1 MKRLNLI
8 LVVAGL
14 ILGAVVGR
22 AQSGG
27 TAYRSLGYLY
37 LSPMPGAQYCAPQTC
52 FVLVRFA
59 TVPPTAVTNL
69 AQFIQVN
76 GASSGP
82 HLGTTRIAGD
92 NRTVIFYMPS
102 GFIPNELVTVS
113 LTPKVDL
120 TTNSAIPPYQY
131 QFMVSGAFPSPGT
144 ITARGDN
151 PPNAT
156 MAMAF
161 DNNPN
166 TEWQDLVVPNGTAN
180 FSWIQYVY
188 PGSAVHVV
196 NSYSITSANDNP
208 AGDPSNWQL
217 YGVDVNTNLILL
229 DTRTNQTFSNRLQ
242 TQTYTITNTSAYRGY
257 RLQVTRLNNPA
268 TATSVQLAELA
279 FNNATGSVL
288 WEYWLNIS
296 GTAVANLTNSPNF
309 PNNPSGSALLPSFVA
324 PVNWGVNYGSRV
336 RGFITAPLT
345 GSYVFW
351 IASDDNGELW
361 LSTNASPTNATL
373 IASVPG
379 WINPQIWNVYSSQK
393 SASVNLIAGQ
403 KYYIEA
409 RHQQGSGGDNLAV
422 GWAMPGQ
429 ATTAPSEVIPGEVL
443 TPPTN
448 GTPAV
453 LAAFAIPSSLAT
465 AQVQVGSNQLL
476 SIASTTKT
484 VSGAT
489 NSSQQSSVPALASQA
504 KAAGTPA
511 VQPPATS
518 PATSLGVV
526 PGQDGIMPNGV
537 SVPTDF
543 PYINIT
549 TSNNP
554 DSEYIFIDNRGGNGD
569 PWNVIFDNSGQPVW
583 YSKYP
588 DERRDMKVQHNGV
601 MTMLA
606 RDQGGNHFNGF
617 NTNYQKI
624 AEYWTANGYSG
635 DEHELMVLA
644 DGTYFLIGLQ
654 TETVDM
660 SQYIAGGSTSAS
672 VTEDAIQEFTA
683 AGDLIFQWR
692 AWDYLDVRDQ
702 QQFINILGSGFDFP
716 HMNSIDVDTDGN
728 ILLSSRNT
736 SECTKIDRNTGDII
750 WRLGG
755 PSSTLTFLNDP
766 LNGPANQHAIRTV
779 GTNDYT
785 LFDDGNLHNPS
796 VSRGVEYV
804 VDTNSMTATMV
815 WQYPPTPTTS
825 IYAFYMGNA
834 QRLTNGNTLIDWAV
848 GNLPKLTEVRPDGT
862 KAFEMNWVNQY
873 EAYRTWRC
881 SWSGVAI
888 QPYLL
893 LESYPDNVTLIF
905 NQFGDTN
912 VAYYRI
918 YGGPTSQSTNFLAT
932 SATTLARLTYLQNG
946 VTYYFRV
953 TAVHRDGTE
962 GRFSN
967 EQSVTVNLIQPG
979 QNMIANGSFSSG
991 TNSWILSLANN
1002 GSATWAVANQ
1012 VASVT
1017 IANGGTYAMDIQLQQ
1032 TGFRMIQG
1040 FQYILSFDAWATRP
1054 RYIQAEVGQAASPYL
1069 NYSSLATT
1077 SLTPIHNHFQYVFTM
1092 TQPSDF
1098 NANLMFNLGTSTAGV
1113 MMSNVSLSIAP
1124 PTTATQLKWVQPPTN
1139 AVAGNPISPEI
1150 QVGAYNV
1157 TYPVA
1162 GLPVSLFIT
1171 NGIGVLA
1178 GIQSTNTDTN
1188 GIAHFP
1194 NLSFSQAGLKQL
1206 AASNS
1211 SLVITSAV
1219 FTITAPPVRAT
1230 ALSWVRQ
1237 PSSATAGTVISP
1249 EIQVAAWTN
1258 ATPVTNILLT
1268 LSLANGTGSLSGI
1281 QATNTDSN
1289 GVAHFPNLSINLAGL
1304 KQLAAGDAT
1313 TTLVTNSTSF
1323 SITAAVANKLVI
1335 AQPPPANTT
1344 AGVVMTPAPVVQV
1357 TDLYGNVI
1365 SNAADSISAVQTSGT
1380 GGNLNATTAAQ
1391 TVATSSGTAVFSGL
1405 YVTNAAANVSL
1416 TFTDSGLPNPNVTS
1430 SAINVSA
1437 SAAAQMR
1444 VGPQPSSTAM
1454 AGTPFAQQPSVTIAD
1469 AYGNTVAS
1477 YTNSV
1482 LTVEAAGGNLNA
1494 TPVAVAA
1501 TPINGVASFTGL
1513 FVTNAAP
1520 AVTLSFT
1527 SGSLPQV
1534 NSTAINVSAG
1544 QASQLIWTTQPG
1556 NAISG
1561 RPFNIQPVLQ
1571 TVDFF
1576 ANPSTNG
1583 LGTNQNV
1590 QVLLSTGAGPLLGTT
1605 NYNLGTA
1612 GSNGV
1617 VAFNNLRL
1625 DVPGTGCVLTATN
1638 ITPNS
1643 PVPPQQ
1649 NQLGLWLD
1657 ASALNSL
1664 TLGGNS
1670 VTAWNDLSG
1679 HGRNASGGIS
1689 PVLATNA
1696 TLAAGASGSG
1706 RVVRFD
1712 GSSTYLVVD
1721 LSFLNQTPYTI
1732 AVLEVASNKGS
1743 STSYFMGDTGSGGN
1757 TTDNALHT
1765 GYRSS
1770 GDFTFAHYGDDLDY
1784 VPGSFTYPAA
1794 RIWMDTIDA
1803 GKNKTIYL
1811 NGVAVAAGVASGL
1824 LNSAGSQ
1831 GHIGSGF
1838 DTSSTIFQG
1847 DVAEI
1852 LVYTN
1857 AQNANAASI
1866 TSYLSN
1872 KWLCAS
1878 CAQPALASAASASFT
1893 VHAAP
1898 PPSQM
1903 ILGATI
1909 VGGGSFVL
1917 NYATTAGFQYQ
1928 VQFTTNLALGS
1939 WTTLPASVTNATG
1952 AVVVFTDT
1960 NTPGDAQR
1968 FYRIVSP

>member
-1 MKRLNLI
+1 MKRLI
-8 LVVAGL
+8 TIFIVAGL
-14 ILGAVVGR
+14 VLGAVAAR

-37 LSPMPGAQYCAPQTC
+37 LSPVPGAQYCSPQTC

-59 TVPPTAVTNL
+59 AVPPTAVTNL

-82 HLGTTRIAGD
+82 HLGTTKIASD
-92 NRTVIFYMPS
+92 NRTVIFYMTAS
-102 GFIPNELVTVS
+102 FIPNEVVTVS

-120 TTNSAIPPYQY
+120 TTNSAITPYQY
-131 QFMVSGAFPSPGT
+131 QFMVSGAFPAPGT

-151 PPNAT
+151 PPNAIK
-156 MAMAF
+156 AMAF
-161 DNNPN
+161 DNSPN
-166 TEWQDLVVPNGTAN
+166 TEWQDLVVPNGSAN

-188 PGSAVHVV
+188 PGNAMHVV

-208 AGDPSNWQL
+208 AGDPSSWQL

-229 DTRTNQTFSNRLQ
+229 DTQTGQTFSSRLQ
-242 TQTYTITNTSAYRGY
+242 TQTYAITNTTAYRGY
-257 RLQVTRLNNPA
+257 RLQVTRVNNPA

-279 FNNATGSVL
+279 FNNAAGSVL

-296 GTAVANLTNSPNF
+296 GTAVANLTNNANY
-309 PNNPSGSALLPSFVA
+309 PNNPDGSALLPSFVA
-324 PVNWGVNYGSRV
+324 PVNWADNYGTRV

-351 IASDDNGELW
+351 IASDDNSALW
-361 LSTNASPTNATL
+361 LSTNADPANVNL

-379 WINPQIWNVYSSQK
+379 WTNPDIWNVYGSQK
-393 SASVNLIAGQ
+393 SASVNLVAGQ

-409 RHQQGSGGDNLAV
+409 LQKEGGGGDNLSV

-443 TPPTN
+443 SPWN
-448 GTPAV
+448 SGTSAIS
-453 LAAFAIPSSLAT
+453 ASFTIPSSLAT
-465 AQVQVGSNQLL
+465 SQL
-476 SIASTTKT
+476 STVTTTTKT
-484 VSGAT
+484 ISK
-489 NSSQQSSVPALASQA
+489 SFQQSSVPALTSQA

-511 VQPPATS
+511 AQP
-518 PATSLGVV
+518 LGIPSGVI

-606 RDQGGNHFNGF
+606 RDEGGNHFNGF

-644 DGTYFLIGLQ
+644 DGTYFLIGLD

-672 VTEDAIQEFTA
+672 VTGDAIQEFTA

-692 AWDYLDVRDQ
+692 AWDHLNILDE
-702 QQFINILGSGFDFP
+702 QQFIGLTSSGFDFP

-755 PSSTLTFLNDP
+755 PSSTLTFPNDP
-766 LNGPANQHAIRTV
+766 LNGPRNQHALRTV

-796 VSRGVEYV
+796 VSRGVEYM
-804 VDTNSMTATMV
+804 VDTNNMTATMV

-881 SWSGVAI
+881 SWSGVAL

-932 SATTLARLTYLQNG
+932 STTTLARLTYLQNG

-953 TAVHRDGTE
+953 TAVHRDGKE
-962 GRFSN
+962 GPFSN

-1002 GSATWAVANQ
+1002 GSASWAVTNQ
-1012 VASVT
+1012 VGYIT
-1017 IANGGTYAMDIQLQQ
+1017 IANGGTYATDIQLQQ

-1040 FQYILSFDAWATRP
+1040 FQYILSFDAWASRP

-1069 NYSSLATT
+1069 NYSTLAAT
-1077 SLTPIHNHFQYVFTM
+1077 SLTPVHTHYQYVFTM

-1113 MMSNVSLSIAP
+1113 SLTNISLSIAP
-1124 PTTATQLKWVQPPTN
+1124 PTTATLLKWVQPPTT
-1139 AVAGNPISPEI
+1139 AVAGNSILPEI

-1171 NGIGVLA
+1171 NGIGVLT

-1230 ALSWVRQ
+1230 ALSWVQQ

-1258 ATPVTNILLT
+1258 TAPVPNMLLT
-1268 LSLANGTGSLSGI
+1268 LSLASGTGSLSGI

-1304 KQLAAGDAT
+1304 KQLAVGDAT
-1313 TTLVTNSTSF
+1313 TTLVTNSASF
-1323 SITAAVANKLVI
+1323 NISAAVANKLVI
-1335 AQPPPANTT
+1335 AQSPPANAT
-1344 AGVVMTPAPVVQV
+1344 AGVVMTQASVVQV

-1365 SNAADSISAVQTSGT
+1365 SNASDAISAVQTSGT

-1391 TVATSSGTAVFSGL
+1391 TEAASNGTSVFSVL
-1405 YVTNAAANVSL
+1405 FVTNASANVSL
-1416 TFTDSGLPNPNVTS
+1416 TFNDASLPNPTAIS
-1430 SAINVSA
+1430 STINVSPN
-1437 SAAAQMR
+1437 AAAQMR
-1444 VGPQPSSTAM
+1444 LSQQPSSTAT
-1454 AGTPFAQQPSVTIAD
+1454 AGTAFAQQPVVTIAD
-1469 AYGNTVAS
+1469 TYGNTVAS

-1482 LTVEAAGGNLNA
+1482 MAAEASGGSLNA
-1494 TPVAVAA
+1494 SLVVPAA
-1501 TPINGVASFTGL
+1501 TPLNGVASFIGL

-1520 AVTLSFT
+1520 AVTLNFV
-1527 SGSLPQV
+1527 SGNLPQV
-1534 NSTAINVSAG
+1534 ISTPVNVSAG
-1544 QASQLIWTTQPG
+1544 QASQLTWTTQPG

-1561 RPFNIQPVLQ
+1561 LPFGIQPVLQ
-1571 TVDFF
+1571 TADIF
-1576 ANPSTNG
+1576 ANPSTIG
-1583 LGTNQNV
+1583 LAATQNV
-1590 QVLLSTGAGPLLGTT
+1590 QVLLSAGAGPLLGTT
-1605 NYNLGTA
+1605 NYNLGTM

-1625 DVPGTGCVLTATN
+1625 DVPGNGRVLTATN
-1638 ITPNS
+1638 FTPNP

-1664 TLGGNS
+1664 TLSGNN

-1679 HGRNASGGIS
+1679 HGRNASGGVS
-1689 PVLATNA
+1689 PAFATNS
-1696 TLAAGASGSG
+1696 TLAAGATGLG
-1706 RVVRFD
+1706 RVVRFN

-1732 AVLEVASNKGS
+1732 AVVEVASNKGG

-1757 TTDNALHT
+1757 TADNALHT
-1765 GYRSS
+1765 GYRNS

-1811 NGVAVAAGVASGL
+1811 NGVAVAAGTASGF

-1847 DVAEI
+1847 DIAEI

-1857 AQNANAASI
+1857 AQNANAAGI

-1872 KWLCAS
+1872 KWLCVS
-1878 CAQPALASAASASFT
+1878 CAEPALASAVSAPFT
-1893 VHAAP
+1893 VHSVSP
-1898 PPSQM
+1898 PPQK
-1903 ILGATI
+1903 ILGVAV
-1909 VGGGSFVL
+1909 VGGGSVVL
-1917 NYATTAGFQYQ
+1917 TYATTAGFQYH
-1928 VQFTTNLALGS
+1928 VQSSTNLVSGS

-1952 AVVVFTDT
+1952 SVVVFTDT
-1960 NTPGDAQR
+1960 NTPSDTQR

>member
-14 ILGAVVGR
+14 VLGALAAR

-37 LSPMPGAQYCAPQTC
+37 LSPLPGAQYCSPQTR

-59 TVPPTAVTNL
+59 TVPPTAITNL

-82 HLGTTRIAGD
+82 HLGTTKIASD
-92 NRTVIFYMPS
+92 NRTVIFSMTS
-102 GFIPNELVTVS
+102 SFVPNEVATVS
-113 LTPKVDL
+113 LSPKVDL
-120 TTNSAIPPYQY
+120 TTNSAIPAYQY

-156 MAMAF
+156 KAMAF

-166 TEWQDLVVPNGTAN
+166 TEWQDLIVPNGSAN

-188 PGSAVHVV
+188 PGTAMHVV

-208 AGDPSNWQL
+208 AGDPRDWQL
-217 YGVDVNTNLILL
+217 YGVDLNTNLILL
-229 DTRTNQTFSNRLQ
+229 DTRTNLTFSSRLQ

-257 RLQVTRLNNPA
+257 RLQVTRVNNPA

-296 GTAVANLTNSPNF
+296 GTAVSDLTNNVNY
-309 PNNPSGSALLPSFVA
+309 PNNPNGSALLPSFVG
-324 PVNWGVNYGSRV
+324 PVNWADNYGTRV

-351 IASDDNGELW
+351 IASDDNSALW

-379 WINPQIWNVYSSQK
+379 WTNPDIWNVYSSQK
-393 SASVNLIAGQ
+393 SALVHLVAGQ
-403 KYYIEA
+403 RYYIEA
-409 RHQQGSGGDNLAV
+409 LQKEGGGGDNLSV

-429 ATTAPSEVIPGEVL
+429 VTTAPSEVIPGEVL
-443 TPPTN
+443 SPWTN
-448 GTPAV
+448 GTSAM
-453 LAAFAIPSSLAT
+453 LASFTIPSSLAT
-465 AQVQVGSNQLL
+465 TQFQAGSSQL
-476 SIASTTKT
+476 SSVTTTTKT
-484 VSGAT
+484 ISK
-489 NSSQQSSVPALASQA
+489 SFQQSSVPALTSQA

-511 VQPPATS
+511 AQPLAIPS
-518 PATSLGVV
+518 GVV

-606 RDQGGNHFNGF
+606 RDEGGNHFNGY

-635 DEHELMVLA
+635 DEHELQVLA

-692 AWDYLDVRDQ
+692 ALDHLNIVDQ
-702 QQFINILGSGFDFP
+702 QAFIDLTSGGFDFP

-755 PSSTLTFLNDP
+755 PSSTLTFPNDP
-766 LNGPANQHAIRTV
+766 LNGPANQHAWRVVT
-779 GTNDYT
+779 TNDYT

-804 VDTNSMTATMV
+804 VDTNNMTATMV
-815 WQYPPTPTTS
+815 WQYPPTPNTS
-825 IYAFYMGNA
+825 IYAYYMGNA

-881 SWSGVAI
+881 SWPGVAL

-932 SATTLARLTYLQNG
+932 STTTLARLTYLQNG

-962 GRFSN
+962 GKFSN

-979 QNMIANGSFSSG
+979 QNMVANANFSSG
-991 TNSWILSLANN
+991 TNSWTLLLANN
-1002 GSATWAVANQ
+1002 GSASWAVANQ
-1012 VASVT
+1012 AANVT
-1017 IANGGTYAMDIQLQQ
+1017 IANGGTYATDIQLQQ
-1032 TGFRMIQG
+1032 VGFRMIQG
-1040 FQYILSFDAWATRP
+1040 FQYILSFDAWASRP

-1069 NYSSLATT
+1069 NYSSLAAT
-1077 SLTPIHNHFQYVFTM
+1077 SLTPVHTHYQYVFTM

-1113 MMSNVSLSIAP
+1113 MLSNISLSIAP

-1139 AVAGNPISPEI
+1139 AVAGNSISPEI

-1194 NLSFSQAGLKQL
+1194 NLIFSQAGLKQL

-1219 FTITAPPVRAT
+1219 FTIAAPPVRAT
-1230 ALSWVRQ
+1230 ALSWVQQ
-1237 PSSATAGTVISP
+1237 PSSATAGTVIAP

-1258 ATPVTNILLT
+1258 GVPVANLLLT
-1268 LSLANGTGSLSGI
+1268 LSLASGTGYLNGI
-1281 QATNTDSN
+1281 QATNTDAN

-1304 KQLAAGDAT
+1304 KQLAAGDTT
-1313 TTLVTNSTSF
+1313 TTLATNSANF

-1335 AQPPPANTT
+1335 AQPPPANAT
-1344 AGVVMTPAPVVQV
+1344 AGMVMTPAPVVQI

-1365 SNAADSISAVQTSGT
+1365 SNSSDTVSAVQTTGT

-1391 TVATSSGTAVFSGL
+1391 AIAASNGTAVFSDL
-1405 YVTNAAANVSL
+1405 FVTNASAIVSL
-1416 TFTDSGLPNPNVTS
+1416 IFNDASLPNPNVTS
-1430 SAINVSA
+1430 SAISVSA

-1454 AGTPFAQQPSVTIAD
+1454 AGTPFAQQPGVTVDD

-1477 YTNSV
+1477 YTNLV
-1482 LTVEAAGGNLNA
+1482 LAVEAAGGNLNA
-1494 TPVAVAA
+1494 TTVPSVAMPV
-1501 TPINGVASFTGL
+1501 NGVASFSGL
-1513 FVTNAAP
+1513 FVTNTGP
-1520 AVTLSFT
+1520 AVTLNFT
-1527 SGSLPQV
+1527 SGSLPPV
-1534 NSTAINVSAG
+1534 SSTAINVSAG
-1544 QASQLIWTTQPG
+1544 QASQLIWSTQPA
-1556 NAISG
+1556 NAVSG
-1561 RPFNIQPVLQ
+1561 RPFDIQPVLQ
-1571 TVDFF
+1571 TADFF
-1576 ANPSTNG
+1576 ANPSTSG
-1583 LGTNQNV
+1583 LSATQNV
-1590 QVLLSTGAGPLLGTT
+1590 QVLLSAGTGPLLGTT

-1617 VAFNNLRL
+1617 VVFNNLRL
-1625 DVPGTGCVLTATN
+1625 DVPGTDRVLTATN
-1638 ITPNS
+1638 VTPNPS
-1643 PVPPQQ
+1643 VPPQI

-1664 TLGGNS
+1664 TLNGNS
-1670 VTAWNDLSG
+1670 VTVWKDLSG
-1679 HGRNASGGIS
+1679 HGRNASGGVS
-1689 PVLATNA
+1689 PVFATNS
-1696 TLAAGASGSG
+1696 TLAAGAAGLG
-1706 RVVRFD
+1706 RVVRFN

-1721 LSFLNQTPYTI
+1721 LSFLNQSPYTI
-1732 AVLEVASNKGS
+1732 AVVEVASNKGS

-1757 TTDNALHT
+1757 STDNALHT

-1803 GKNKTIYL
+1803 VKNKTIYL
-1811 NGVAVAAGVASGL
+1811 NGVAVATGTASGF

-1838 DTSSTIFQG
+1838 DTSSTVFQG

-1857 AQNANAASI
+1857 AQNANAAGI

-1878 CAQPALASAASASFT
+1878 CSQPALASAASAPFT

-1898 PPSQM
+1898 APSQM
-1903 ILGATI
+1903 ILDATV
-1909 VGGGSFVL
+1909 VGGGSVVL

-1928 VQFTTNLALGS
+1928 VQFTTNLAQGS
-1939 WTTLPASVTNATG
+1939 WSTLPTSTTNATG
-1952 AVVVFTDT
+1952 APVIFTDT
-1960 NTPGDAQR
+1960 NSPGGAQR
-1968 FYRIVSP
+1968 FYRIVSY

>member
-1 MKRLNLI
+1 M
-8 LVVAGL
+8 VVGL
-14 ILGAVVGR
+14 ILGAVVAR

-27 TAYRSLGYLY
+27 TAYRGLGYLY
-37 LSPMPGAQYCAPQTC
+37 LSPIPGAQYCSPQTC

-82 HLGTTRIAGD
+82 HLGTARIASD

-102 GFIPNELVTVS
+102 GFTPNEIVTVS

-188 PGSAVHVV
+188 PGTAMHVV

-229 DTRTNQTFSNRLQ
+229 DTQTNQTFSNRLQ

-257 RLQVTRLNNPA
+257 RLQVTRVNNPA
-268 TATSVQLAELA
+268 TAASVQLAELA

-379 WINPQIWNVYSSQK
+379 WTNPQIWNVYSSQK

-443 TPPTN
+443 SPWTS

-453 LAAFAIPSSLAT
+453 LAAFAVPSSLAT
-465 AQVQVGSNQLL
+465 STPKSTPVATKSVQVL
-476 SIASTTKT
+476 
-484 VSGAT
+484 
-489 NSSQQSSVPALASQA
+489 QQSSL
-504 KAAGTPA
+504 PA
-511 VQPPATS
+511 VTP
-518 PATSLGVV
+518 LGMI

-537 SVPTDF
+537 SVPADF

-554 DSEYIFIDNRGGNGD
+554 DSEYIFIDNRGGGGD

-606 RDQGGNHFNGF
+606 RDEGGNHFNGF
-617 NTNYQKI
+617 NTNYQQI
-624 AEYWTANGYSG
+624 AQYWTTNGYSG

-660 SQYIAGGSTSAS
+660 SQYIAGGSASAS

-692 AWDYLDVRDQ
+692 AWDHLNVLDE
-702 QQFINILGSGFDFP
+702 QQFIGLTSSSFDFP

-728 ILLSSRNT
+728 ILLSSRNN

-755 PSSTLTFLNDP
+755 PSSTLTFPNDP
-766 LNGPANQHAIRTV
+766 LNGPRNQHAWRAVT
-779 GTNDYT
+779 TNDYT
-785 LFDDGNLHNPS
+785 LFDDGNLHNLS
-796 VSRGVEYV
+796 VSRAVEYI
-804 VDTNSMTATMV
+804 VDTNSMTATLV
-815 WQYPPTPTTS
+815 WQYPPTPTTAL
-825 IYAFYMGNA
+825 YAYYMGNA

-848 GNLPKLTEVRPDGT
+848 GSLPKLTEVRPDGT

-881 SWSGVAI
+881 SWPGVAV

-893 LESYPDNVTLIF
+893 LESYPDNVTLLF

-979 QNMIANGSFSSG
+979 QNMVTNANFSLG
-991 TNSWILSLANN
+991 TNGWNLSLANSR
-1002 GSATWAVANQ
+1002 SATWAVTNQ
-1012 VASVT
+1012 VAYFT
-1017 IANGGTYAMDIQLQQ
+1017 IANGGTYTTDIQLQQ
-1032 TGFRMIQG
+1032 YGFRVNQG
-1040 FQYILSFDAWATRP
+1040 FQYVLSFDAWATRP

-1069 NYSSLATT
+1069 NYSSLPATA
-1077 SLTPIHNHFQYVFTM
+1077 LTPVRNHFQYVFTM

-1124 PTTATQLKWVQPPTN
+1124 PTTATLLKWAQPPTN
-1139 AVAGNPISPEI
+1139 AVAGSPISPEI

-1219 FTITAPPVRAT
+1219 FSIAAPPVRAT

-1258 ATPVTNILLT
+1258 AAPVMNMLLT

-1289 GVAHFPNLSINLAGL
+1289 GIAHFPNLSINLAGL
-1304 KQLAAGDAT
+1304 KQLAVGDAT
-1313 TTLVTNSTSF
+1313 TTLATNSVGFPIS
-1323 SITAAVANKLVI
+1323 AAVATKLVI
-1335 AQPPPANTT
+1335 AQSPPANAT
-1344 AGVVMTPAPVVQV
+1344 AGMVMTPAPVVQV

-1365 SNAADSISAVQTSGT
+1365 SNAADSISAIQTSGT
-1380 GGNLNATTAAQ
+1380 GGNLNATTTPR
-1391 TVATSSGTAVFSGL
+1391 TVTASSGTAVFSGL
-1405 YVTNAAANVSL
+1405 YVTNAAGNVSL

-1444 VGPQPSSTAM
+1444 VGPQPSSTAT
-1454 AGTPFAQQPSVTIAD
+1454 AGTAFAQQPGVTIAD

-1482 LTVEAAGGNLNA
+1482 LAVEAAGGNLNA
-1494 TPVAVAA
+1494 TPVPSVAM
-1501 TPINGVASFTGL
+1501 PINGVASFTGL
-1513 FVTNAAP
+1513 FVTNTGP
-1520 AVTLSFT
+1520 AVTLNFT
-1527 SGSLPQV
+1527 SGSLPPV

-1544 QASQLIWTTQPG
+1544 QVSQLIWSTQPG

-1571 TVDFF
+1571 TADFF
-1576 ANPSTNG
+1576 ANPSTRG
-1583 LGTNQNV
+1583 LAPTQNV
-1590 QVLLSTGAGPLLGTT
+1590 QVLLSAGTGPLLGTT

-1625 DVPGTGCVLTATN
+1625 DVPGTGRVLTATN
-1638 ITPNS
+1638 ITPNP

-1664 TLGGNS
+1664 TLSGNN

-1679 HGRNASGGIS
+1679 HGRNASGGVS
-1689 PVLATNA
+1689 PVFATNS
-1696 TLAAGASGSG
+1696 TLAAGASGLG

-1721 LSFLNQTPYTI
+1721 LTFLNQIPYTI
-1732 AVLEVASNKGS
+1732 VVVEVASNKGS
-1743 STSYFMGDTGSGGN
+1743 QTSYFMGDTGSGGN

-1770 GDFTFAHYGDDLDY
+1770 GDFTFAHYSDDLDY

-1811 NGVAVAAGVASGL
+1811 NGVAVATGTASGL

-1878 CAQPALASAASASFT
+1878 CAQPALASAASAPFT

-1903 ILGATI
+1903 NLGATI
-1909 VGGGSFVL
+1909 VGGASVVL

-1952 AVVVFTDT
+1952 GVVVFTDT
-1960 NTPGDAQR
+1960 NTLGDAQR